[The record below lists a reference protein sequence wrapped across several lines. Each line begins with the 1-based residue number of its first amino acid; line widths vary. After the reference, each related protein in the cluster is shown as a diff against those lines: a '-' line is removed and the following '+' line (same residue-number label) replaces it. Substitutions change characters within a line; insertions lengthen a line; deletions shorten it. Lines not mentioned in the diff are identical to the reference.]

1 MQCNGLKDPSWFLMQ
16 NANGDV
22 INPYDN
28 EFKNSYDE
36 LPDPQIIKYAADI
49 LYRGCDRYR
58 CRGPINKIL
67 KGLKRIIF
75 MMQWRFIDNSRRAR
89 CGFKVK
95 GSAWWFLGAEL
106 YFGEENIRIVR
117 KLCLRS
123 HGGNTHTIFFDGF
136 FLTDVYER
144 AGSSDSNSTKTIDF

>member
-1 MQCNGLKDPSWFLMQ
+1 M
-16 NANGDV
+16 
-22 INPYDN
+22 Y
-28 EFKNSYDE
+28 EE
-36 LPDPQIIKYAADI
+36 RPDPKIINYAADI

-106 YFGEENIRIVR
+106 YFGEENIRIVKKFR
-117 KLCLRS
+117 LLYKLNGKVGKNVHRGLY
-123 HGGNTHTIFFDGF
+123 F
-136 FLTDVYER
+136 
-144 AGSSDSNSTKTIDF
+144 

>member
-28 EFKNSYDE
+28 EYFYHSQE
-36 LPDPQIIKYAADI
+36 LPDPQIINYAADI

-106 YFGEENIRIVR
+106 YFGEENIRIV
-117 KLCLRS
+117 
-123 HGGNTHTIFFDGF
+123 
-136 FLTDVYER
+136 
-144 AGSSDSNSTKTIDF
+144 TKFPKAENVGEKYMHEPYVTYGILHMICSIISII

>member
-1 MQCNGLKDPSWFLMQ
+1 M
-16 NANGDV
+16 
-22 INPYDN
+22 Y
-28 EFKNSYDE
+28 EE
-36 LPDPQIIKYAADI
+36 RPDPQIINYAADI

-106 YFGEENIRIVR
+106 YFGEENIRIVKKFR
-117 KLCLRS
+117 
-123 HGGNTHTIFFDGF
+123 
-136 FLTDVYER
+136 
-144 AGSSDSNSTKTIDF
+144 